1 VAGGF
6 LRRITD
12 WTVIA
17 VALLASGAAIIYLTR
32 TESLAVVTV
41 RAESV
46 ERILAA
52 IGRVRGSE
60 NVAVFAR
67 TPGQIVELKKDEGEP
82 VVAGE
87 MLGRLDDAMQRA
99 VVEQRKATVGAQR
112 RKLEQSRRDRA
123 RVEALAAKGIVTRER
138 RENARLA
145 VETDGEELTRLEASV
160 KEAEGR
166 LEDFVIRAPM
176 TGRILTRP
184 VDPGQVVSMSAVV
197 FTIVSEGPPEVET
210 DVDETVAG
218 ALKSGM
224 RARLSPVGMGG
235 AIFDG
240 HVIFIA
246 PNVDPATGGRT
257 VRLRFDAPPAEIPPG
272 LSVDVNISV
281 ETIDRALTLPR
292 SAIVAS
298 AGSAPYVMAV
308 RNGKAVKQTVT
319 FIDWPAE
326 RVVVTAGVEE
336 GEQVAADPLSIAEG
350 GHVATAPTGKAP

>member
-1 VAGGF
+1 
-6 LRRITD
+6 
-12 WTVIA
+12 
-17 VALLASGAAIIYLTR
+17 
-32 TESLAVVTV
+32 
-41 RAESV
+41 
-46 ERILAA
+46 
-52 IGRVRGSE
+52 VRGSE

-67 TPGQIVELKKDEGEP
+67 APGQIVELKKDEGEP
-82 VVAGE
+82 VVAGQA
-87 MLGRLDDAMQRA
+87 LGRLDDAMQRA
-99 VVEQRKATVGAQR
+99 VVDQRKAALAAQR

-123 RVEALAAKGIVTRER
+123 RVEALAAMGIVTRER
-138 RENARLA
+138 REAARLA
-145 VETDGEELTRLEASV
+145 VETDSEEVTRMEASV
-160 KEAEGR
+160 KEAESR
-166 LEDFVIRAPM
+166 LEDFVMRAPM

-184 VDPGQVVSMSAVV
+184 VDPGQVVSMSTVV

-218 ALKSGM
+218 ALKTGM

-235 AIFDG
+235 AVFDG
-240 HVIFIA
+240 RVTFLA
-246 PNVDPATGGRT
+246 PNVDPTTAGRT

-298 AGSAPYVMAV
+298 AGHAPYVMAV
-308 RNGKAVKQTVT
+308 RDGKVVKQAVT

-326 RVVVTAGVEE
+326 RVVMTAGVEE

-350 GHVATAPTGKAP
+350 AHVATAPAGRTP